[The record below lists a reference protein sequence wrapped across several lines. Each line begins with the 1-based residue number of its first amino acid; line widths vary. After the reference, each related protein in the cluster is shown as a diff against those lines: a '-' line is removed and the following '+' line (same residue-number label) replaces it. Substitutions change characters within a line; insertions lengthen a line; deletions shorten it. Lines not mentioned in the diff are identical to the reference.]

1 MLQPDRN
8 SRLQVVQGD
17 EREDCVCDREL
28 RGVCVAMRNK
38 DSTAFGKHALGMV
51 VKSFRSGQFYE
62 CLI

>member
-38 DSTAFGKHALGMV
+38 DSKAFGKHALGMV
-51 VKSFRSGQFYE
+51 VKSF
-62 CLI
+62 